1 MSILFEFI
9 YAKFHKPKDFKYSFA
24 GKTVIVTGANTG
36 VGYEAALKF
45 VQQGAS
51 KVILAVRSIKKGE
64 DARSRI
70 EAAVGNKKGK
80 EAGSIEVWE
89 LDMLSYPS
97 VKAFAARADKE
108 LARLDYAILNAG
120 VSPAKYEQSPY
131 GWEQALQVNVLSTT
145 LLGLFLLPQMRR
157 TSEITGDFTPV
168 LEIVSS
174 GMSYY
179 FSQLKDSKKG
189 HLQAYNNP
197 ETWVGITAYGISKVF
212 LEFAKVGLAG
222 LAKPEGSPQA
232 DVFVI
237 DVCPGPTR
245 SELAR
250 DQTAWYM
257 RAAIA
262 VFAATFQHSTE
273 TGSRTYISG
282 VMQGEKGHS
291 GFWQYDRLKG
301 PTPLQ
306 TTDKDGKLQAKLWA
320 EIIGALEKDVPEVRE
335 LVTTSKQYS

>member
-1 MSILFEFI
+1 MSSIILESI
-9 YAKFHKPKDFKYSFA
+9 YAKFHKPKDSKYSFA

-70 EAAVGNKKGK
+70 EAAVGNVKGK
-80 EAGSIEVWE
+80 EAGSVEVWE

-145 LLGLFLLPQMRR
+145 LLALLLLPQMRR
-157 TSEITGDFTPV
+157 TSEIADDFTPV

-174 GMSYY
+174 GMSYH
-179 FSQLKDSKKG
+179 FSEVKDSKKG

-197 ETWVGITAYGISKVF
+197 ENWVGITAYGISKLF

-222 LAKPEGSPQA
+222 LAKPEGNSKA

-237 DVCPGPTR
+237 DVCPGPTK
-245 SELAR
+245 SDLAR
-250 DQTAWYM
+250 DYAAWYM
-257 RAAIA
+257 RAAAA
-262 VFAATFQHSTE
+262 VFAALLQHSTE
-273 TGSRTYISG
+273 TGSRIYISG
-282 VMQGEKGHS
+282 VMQGEKGHG
-291 GFWQYDRLKG
+291 GFWQYDRLKE
-301 PTPLQ
+301 PTPVQ
-306 TTDKDGKLQAKLWA
+306 TQDKDGKLQAKLWA
-320 EIIGALEKDVPEVRE
+320 EILGALEKDVPEVRE
-335 LVTTSKQYS
+335 LVTTSKQ